1 MSDHFPPPIP
11 PSGFSNSSEPVKPK
25 SRRALVI
32 TLLVVLSMVVGGF
45 VGAQIAQSGDDS
57 NVGTVTNEVPSTLA
71 DNEVDTSNSQNTEP
85 TGDAP
90 GSSNEPVATAPALNS
105 DEPAM
110 SVADVLKKI
119 QPSVV
124 TIIALT
130 ESGMDRGRGTGTGV
144 VITSDGDILTN
155 DHVIDG
161 ADTVYVL
168 FAGDTEPTP
177 ATVIAVDAGNDLAL
191 IHVDKT
197 GLIPAVFADPSSI
210 DIGDEV
216 VAVGFALDLDG
227 GPTVT
232 RGIVSALN
240 RTIVSGDGA
249 LDGLIQTDTAISS
262 GNSGGPLVN
271 TRGQVIGINTAVF
284 QSSSEVAANNVGF
297 SISVAEALPVIEEL
311 RAQAN
316 GQVRTEG
323 YLGVSVLDRNDGGL
337 GAMIAEVS
345 PRSPADIAGMKVDDV
360 VIEADGSP
368 VDGQPALVAAIRDK
382 SPGDTIKIDVL
393 RDGER
398 LTLSAKLVERPTE

>member
-1 MSDHFPPPIP
+1 MSTPNAAD
-11 PSGFSNSSEPVKPK
+11 PSEPK
-25 SRRALVI
+25 SRRGLVI
-32 TLLVVLSMVVGGF
+32 SFLVVLAMVLGGF

-57 NVGTVTNEVPSTLA
+57 STTDSTEVPSTVVDEA
-71 DNEVDTSNSQNTEP
+71 DTSGNGVPTAP

-90 GSSNEPVATAPALNS
+90 GSSNEPVATAPATN
-105 DEPAM
+105 DAEPALN
-110 SVADVLKKI
+110 VAEVLKKI

-124 TIIALT
+124 TIIAIT
-130 ESGMDRGRGTGTGV
+130 EAGMNPGRATGTGV

-155 DHVIDG
+155 DHVVDG
-161 ADTVYVL
+161 ADNVSVL

-177 ATVIAVDAGNDLAL
+177 ATVLAVDVGNDLAL

-197 GLIPAVFADPSSI
+197 GLTPAVFADPDSI

-284 QSSSEVAANNVGF
+284 QSSGEVAANNVGF

-316 GQVRTEG
+316 GQARTEG

-345 PRSPADIAGMKVDDV
+345 PGSPADLAGMKVDDV
-360 VIEADGSP
+360 VIQADGSP

-398 LTLSAKLVERPTE
+398 ITLTAKLIERPTE

>member
-1 MSDHFPPPIP
+1 MSSP
-11 PSGFSNSSEPVKPK
+11 NSTEPTQPK
-25 SRRALVI
+25 SRRGLVI
-32 TLLVVLSMVVGGF
+32 SFLVVLAMVLGGF

-57 NVGTVTNEVPSTLA
+57 STTDSTEVPSTVVDEA
-71 DNEVDTSNSQNTEP
+71 DTSGNEVPTVP

-90 GSSNEPVATAPALNS
+90 GSSNEPVATAPATN
-105 DEPAM
+105 DAEPALN
-110 SVADVLKKI
+110 VAEVLKKI
-119 QPSVV
+119 ESSVV
-124 TIIALT
+124 TIIAVT
-130 ESGMDRGRGTGTGV
+130 EAGMSAGRATGTGV

-161 ADTVYVL
+161 ADTVNVL
-168 FAGDTEPTP
+168 FAGDTEPTL
-177 ATVIAVDAGNDLAL
+177 ATVLAVDPGNDLAL

-197 GLIPAVFADPSSI
+197 GLTPAVFADPESI

-316 GQVRTEG
+316 GQARTEG

-345 PRSPADIAGMKVDDV
+345 PGSPADLAGMKVDDI
-360 VIEADGSP
+360 VIQADGSP

-382 SPGDTIKIDVL
+382 SPGDSIKIDVL

-398 LTLSAKLVERPTE
+398 ITLTAKLIERPTQ